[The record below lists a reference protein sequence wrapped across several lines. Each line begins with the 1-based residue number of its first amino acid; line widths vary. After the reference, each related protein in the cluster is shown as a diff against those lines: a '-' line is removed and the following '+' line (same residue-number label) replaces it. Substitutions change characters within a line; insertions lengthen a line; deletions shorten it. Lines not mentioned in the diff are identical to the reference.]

1 MHFMKSSDILNSLE
15 NIVVDGKTYD
25 VSKMSLQELKDLNQA
40 IQKMKKQSIDA
51 CQEALDKLE
60 IKEEIDEEEENS

>member
-1 MHFMKSSDILNSLE
+1 MKSSDILNSLE

>member
-1 MHFMKSSDILNSLE
+1 MKSSDILNSLE

-60 IKEEIDEEEENS
+60 IKEETDEEEENS

>member
-1 MHFMKSSDILNSLE
+1 MKSSDILNSLE

-25 VSKMSLQELKDLNQA
+25 VSKMSLQELKDLNKT

>member
-1 MHFMKSSDILNSLE
+1 MKSSDILNSVE

>member
-1 MHFMKSSDILNSLE
+1 MKSSDILNSLE

-25 VSKMSLQELKDLNQA
+25 VSKMSLQELKDLNQT